1 MAFTF
6 IHTADWQL
14 GAQFAS
20 LPIEIAAQLQAE
32 RLNAIDRIAAV
43 ALDKRANHILVAGDV
58 FDAIRPPQ
66 TLIGKALARIAK
78 YQSLT
83 WHFLS
88 GNHDPAVPGSVWDDL
103 KRAAAPNIRLH
114 LTAEPVEIAPGVLL
128 LPAPLSA
135 RAMSHDPTAWMD
147 RHEGANGML
156 RIAVAHGSVHGFSSE
171 GEAAIPIAIDR
182 AKSAR
187 LDYFALGDWHGTVQI
202 NPRTWYSGTPEP
214 DRFRDND
221 AGNVL
226 AVTIAAPGSIPVV
239 EQISTTHF
247 HWRQEMREILT
258 PVQIDELTETLR
270 TGNTPPD
277 RTLLALTLTGR
288 VPLTENAALEDSI
301 EKLRSTVAHLDL
313 DRDAL
318 TISTPDSDIEA
329 LGTGA
334 IADVAKQLI
343 EQTRSGDP
351 RQQAIANRALQLL
364 TLHAGAAR

>member
-1 MAFTF
+1 MAYTF

-43 ALDKRANHILVAGDV
+43 AIDKRASHILVAGDV
-58 FDAIRPPQ
+58 FDSIRPPQ
-66 TLIGKALARIAK
+66 PLIGKTLARLAK
-78 YQSLT
+78 YQNLT

-88 GNHDPAVPGSVWDDL
+88 GNHDPAVPGSVWNDL

-114 LTAEPVEIAPGVLL
+114 LTAEPVEIAPGALL

-147 RHEGANGML
+147 RHESAPGTL
-156 RIAVAHGSVHGFSSE
+156 RIAMAHGSVHGFSSE

-187 LDYFALGDWHGTVQI
+187 LDYMALGDWHGTVQI

-226 AVTIAAPGSIPVV
+226 AVTLAAPGSIPVV
-239 EQISTTHF
+239 EKISTAAF
-247 HWRQEMREILT
+247 HWRQEAREILSAAS
-258 PVQIDELTETLR
+258 IDDLTETLR
-270 TGNTPPD
+270 ASPMPAERILFNL
-277 RTLLALTLTGR
+277 RLTGR
-288 VPLTENAALEDSI
+288 MPLLENVALEQSL
-301 EKLRSTVAHLDL
+301 EKLGSTVAHLDV

-318 TISTPDSDIEA
+318 ALSTPEADLEA

-334 IADVAKQLI
+334 IADVAQQLI
-343 EQTRSGDP
+343 EQTCSGDA
-351 RQQAIANRALQLL
+351 RQQTIANRALQLL
-364 TLHAGAAR
+364 TLHAGASR

>member
-1 MAFTF
+1 MAFIF

-43 ALDKRANHILVAGDV
+43 ALDKRAAHVLVAGDV
-58 FDAIRPPQ
+58 FDGVRPPQ
-66 TLIGKALARIAK
+66 RLIGQTLARLAK
-78 YQSLT
+78 YQNLT

-147 RHEGANGML
+147 RHESAPGIF
-156 RIAVAHGSVHGFSSE
+156 RIAMAHGSVHGFSSE

-187 LDYFALGDWHGTVQI
+187 LDYLALGDWHGTVQI

-221 AGNVL
+221 AGNSL
-226 AVTIAAPGSIPVV
+226 AVSIAAPGSIPVV
-239 EQISTTHF
+239 EKISTTAF
-247 HWRQEMREILT
+247 HWRQETREILN
-258 PVQIDELTETLR
+258 PAQIDEITETLR
-270 TGNTPPD
+270 AGTTPPD
-277 RTLLALTLTGR
+277 RILLALTLTGR
-288 VPLTENAALEDSI
+288 VPLTENAALEASVD
-301 EKLRSTVAHLDL
+301 KLRSAVAHLEE

-318 TISTPDSDIEA
+318 AVSTPEGDLEA

-334 IADVAKQLI
+334 IAEVAKQLI
-343 EQTRSGDP
+343 EQTHSGDS

-364 TLHAGAAR
+364 TLHAGASR